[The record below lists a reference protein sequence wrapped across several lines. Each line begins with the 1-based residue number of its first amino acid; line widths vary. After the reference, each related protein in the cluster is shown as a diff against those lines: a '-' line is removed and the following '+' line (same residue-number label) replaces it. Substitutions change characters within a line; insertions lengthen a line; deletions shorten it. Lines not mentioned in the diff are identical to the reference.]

1 MHANHLILNRPRTD
15 GSSPS
20 RETPVTI
27 RPLYNIRCTR
37 GSGTIVIVDAF
48 DYPRAEG
55 YVGKPNVRRTESFWS
70 GRYLEA
76 DLISAGLPGR
86 VGLRQPQI
94 SC

>member
-1 MHANHLILNRPRTD
+1 
-15 GSSPS
+15 
-20 RETPVTI
+20 
-27 RPLYNIRCTR
+27 
-37 GSGTIVIVDAF
+37 VIVDAF